1 MAKKK
6 KRHETVLT
14 LERFLPYRL
23 SVTSNRISELIAT
36 HYRTRFGLTVTEW
49 RIMAVLGEYPGVSA
63 EEVCRRTE
71 TEKSI
76 LSRAVTRLLQRE
88 LIERAFSP
96 TDKRRSVLTLSVTGQ
111 AIYRELVPLALSYEK
126 QLLSCFSKSERKQLD
141 KLLDRLFEHA
151 DTLDWREDAAEEAA
165 APALTASVA

>member
-1 MAKKK
+1 MPKKK
-6 KRHETVLT
+6 KHQSGVLM

-23 SVTSNRISELIAT
+23 SVASNRVSELIAGS
-36 HYRTRFGLTVTEW
+36 YRTRFGLTVTEW

-76 LSRAVTRLLQRE
+76 LSRAVTRMLQRE
-88 LIERAFSP
+88 LITRSFS
-96 TDKRRSVLTLSVTGQ
+96 TSDKRRSVLTLSASGR
-111 AIYRELVPLALSYEK
+111 AIYDELVPLAYNFEK

-141 KLLDRLFEHA
+141 KLLDRLFEHT
-151 DTLDWREDAAEEAA
+151 DTLDWREPEPEP
-165 APALTASVA
+165 APAVADSAA

>member
-6 KRHETVLT
+6 KRAETVLT

-23 SVTSNRISELIAT
+23 SVTSNRISELIAS
-36 HYRTRFGLTVTEW
+36 HYRTRFSLSVTEW

-96 TDKRRSVLTLSVTGQ
+96 DDKRRSVLNLSASGQ
-111 AIYRELVPLALSYEK
+111 AIYQELVPLALSYEK
-126 QLLSCFSKSERKQLD
+126 QLLSCFSKSERKHLD
-141 KLLDRLFEHA
+141 KFLDRLFEHA
-151 DTLDWREDAAEEAA
+151 ETLDWRDESLAA
-165 APALTASVA
+165 AQSLTAASD